1 MAVNHIRVQGEDFD
15 VGAEVRRWSANPAC
29 GAVVS
34 FTGLVRDYGDRQ
46 DVVALELE
54 HYPGMTEKALA
65 DIVREARLRWSLK
78 GVTLIHRVGRLALG
92 DNIVLVVTASGHRRD
107 AFEAASFL
115 MDYLKRQAPFWKC
128 EILADGS
135 RHWVDAKASDETAAA
150 RWDQAPGSN
159 PPPVKPA

>member
-1 MAVNHIRVQGEDFD
+1 MAVNHIRVQVEDFD

-65 DIVREARLRWSLK
+65 GIVCEARQRWSLK

-92 DNIVLVVTASGHRRD
+92 EPIVLVVAASSHRRD
-107 AFEAASFL
+107 AFEAANFL
-115 MDYLKRQAPFWKC
+115 MDYLKQHAPFWKC

-135 RHWVDAKASDETAAA
+135 RHWVEARAGDAQAAA
-150 RWDQAPGSN
+150 RWDADAGA
-159 PPPVKPA
+159 KPR

>member
-1 MAVNHIRVQGEDFD
+1 MTVNHIRVQTEDFD

-54 HYPGMTEKALA
+54 HYPGMTERALA
-65 DIVREARLRWSLK
+65 DIVCEARRRWSLK

-92 DNIVLVVTASGHRRD
+92 ESIVLVVTASSHRLD

-128 EILADGS
+128 EILADGG
-135 RHWVDAKASDETAAA
+135 RHWVDAKASDAAAAA
-150 RWDQAPGSN
+150 RWDGAGE
-159 PPPVKPA
+159 A

>member
-34 FTGLVRDYGDRQ
+34 FSGLVRDHGDRQ

-65 DIVREARLRWSLK
+65 DIVREARQRWSLK
-78 GVTLIHRVGRLALG
+78 GVTLIHRVGRLTLG
-92 DNIVLVVTASGHRRD
+92 DNIVLVVTASSHRRD

-128 EILADGS
+128 EVLADGS
-135 RHWVDAKASDETAAA
+135 RHWVDAKTSDETAAA
-150 RWDQAPGSN
+150 RWDQAAGPN
-159 PPPVKPA
+159 PPPLKPA